1 MTSLLIEMVIGSNH
15 LQPNQMSCKC
25 VIRHMI
31 MRLGGLALIKANSSK
46 LMIIREL
53 IGAVGSSVR

>member
-25 VIRHMI
+25 VISHRI
-31 MRLGGLALIKANSSK
+31 MKFGGLALRKPNSPK
-46 LMIIREL
+46 LMITREL